1 MKKCC
6 EDCIPVCDFCIYF
19 EHFRDEEG
27 LLTGEGKCKKYDKVQ
42 SLSYYC
48 KDFTCFNTVKKNQIS
63 TRNIETN
70 P

>member
-6 EDCIPVCDFCIYF
+6 EDCIPACDFCIYF

-27 LLTGEGKCKKYDKVQ
+27 FLTGEGKCKKLDKVQ

-48 KDFTCFNTVKKNQIS
+48 NDFTCFNTVNKNQTTS
-63 TRNIETN
+63 RNTETN